1 MIASKAFRN
10 CLGLDYFYKNYDMKK
25 TVLGSAAMIFS
36 LMFIQGVAKGK
47 ETPEAKAAR
56 IHQSV
61 LTIDTHSDTPLN
73 LLRDGFDVGKRN
85 DMAASGTKC
94 DFPRMKEGGLDAQ
107 FFAVFVAQGPRT
119 PEGDAAVKKKALEI
133 YAAIRKSVAENSGQA
148 EIALTPDDAYRLK
161 KQGKRAIF
169 IGVEN
174 GYALANDLTM
184 VKKFHEMGVRYITLC
199 HTSNNDICDS
209 STDKK
214 KGAEHHGLS
223 PFGKEVVA
231 EMNKYGVMIDVSHIS
246 DDSFYDVIRLS
257 KVPVIA
263 SHSCSRAIC
272 DHPRNLTDDQ
282 LKALAK
288 NGGVIQMCFL
298 SDYVKKADP
307 NPKRD
312 SAMVLVNKK
321 YNDFQG
327 LTDEQTKEAYREYR
341 ETSKRFPN
349 KLANV
354 QDMVDHIDHIVKVI
368 GINHVG
374 IGTDFDGGG
383 DLSDCRDVSQM
394 GNVTLELVKRGYSE
408 SDIRK
413 IWGGNFMRVFRQV
426 QKSAV
431 L

>member
-1 MIASKAFRN
+1 
-10 CLGLDYFYKNYDMKK
+10 MKK
-25 TVLGSAAMIFS
+25 TVLGGAAMIFS
-36 LMFIQGVAKGK
+36 FVFMHGMADGK
-47 ETPEAKAAR
+47 ETQEAKATR

-161 KQGKRAIF
+161 KLGKRAIF

-214 KGAEHHGLS
+214 KGAEYHGLS

-312 SAMVLVNKK
+312 SAMAVVNKK

-327 LTDEQTKEAYREYR
+327 LSEEQTKVAYREYR

-383 DLSDCRDVSQM
+383 DLAGCRDVSQM

-426 QKSAV
+426 QKSAA

>member
-1 MIASKAFRN
+1 M
-10 CLGLDYFYKNYDMKK
+10 
-25 TVLGSAAMIFS
+25 
-36 LMFIQGVAKGK
+36 
-47 ETPEAKAAR
+47 
-56 IHQSV
+56 
-61 LTIDTHSDTPLN
+61 
-73 LLRDGFDVGKRN
+73 
-85 DMAASGTKC
+85 
-94 DFPRMKEGGLDAQ
+94 
-107 FFAVFVAQGPRT
+107 
-119 PEGDAAVKKKALEI
+119 
-133 YAAIRKSVAENSGQA
+133 SVAENSGQA

-354 QDMVDHIDHIVKVI
+354 QDMVDHMDHIVKVI

-374 IGTDFDGGG
+374 IGTYFDGGG
-383 DLSDCRDVSQM
+383 DLAGCRDVSQM

-408 SDIRK
+408 SDISK

>member
-1 MIASKAFRN
+1 MIAA
-10 CLGLDYFYKNYDMKK
+10 
-25 TVLGSAAMIFS
+25 I
-36 LMFIQGVAKGK
+36 
-47 ETPEAKAAR
+47 
-56 IHQSV
+56 
-61 LTIDTHSDTPLN
+61 LT
-73 LLRDGFDVGKRN
+73 GN
-85 DMAASGTKC
+85 DRYGSGTKV
-94 DFPRMKEGGLDAQ
+94 DFPRMKAGGLDAQ

-119 PEGDAAVKKKALEI
+119 PEGDASVKKKALEI
-133 YAAIRKSVAENSGQA
+133 YAAIRKCVAENPDQA

-161 KQGKRAIF
+161 KLGKRAIF

-214 KGAEHHGLS
+214 KGAEYHGLS

-374 IGTDFDGGG
+374 IGTERSFA
-383 DLSDCRDVSQM
+383 Q
-394 GNVTLELVKRGYSE
+394 
-408 SDIRK
+408 RK
-413 IWGGNFMRVFRQV
+413 
-426 QKSAV
+426 
-431 L
+431 LC